1 MKFISIAEARN
12 GRKKFNEIMKF
23 NEVVGLQSVKDWL
36 VRDADAGKIP
46 HAQLFQGKP
55 GSGVLPLAIAYAQ
68 YIHCEH
74 PQNGD
79 SCGVCRSCYQ
89 IARLE
94 HPDLHFVF
102 PVNKSVHAVGTS
114 ASGDLTSDSL
124 MGKWRE
130 MVLDRSVPPG
140 YFNERAWYDCI
151 ELGKNSQGNIARG
164 EAAEITRKLGYKS
177 FENGYKTVI
186 IWMSERMNDTAANAL
201 LKLFEEP
208 DENTLFL
215 LLCEDSGTLLKTIVS
230 RTRTVYVPPVEPSA
244 MAEFLQERYGRE
256 NPLCLPVA
264 KAAGGDVIRA
274 VDLMETRGAGDE
286 NFEWFAEIMRRCFYT
301 DHLGL
306 IQWAENM
313 ASLPRESQKGFLEY
327 ALNMLRESFMYSL
340 QMDTVSYAYG
350 READFL
356 RKFSPYVHHKNM
368 ETLTEAFEKAALHI
382 RQNGNPKIVWTHF
395 ALSIS
400 KQIYKL

>member
-1 MKFISIAEARN
+1 MNTFTENAYLRGVFNKPLTHDMMTVYDIAIRAYGLAIRLASPFNRKAAQWTRGRRGQWRRLEAFECGG
-12 GRKKFNEIMKF
+12 GRLVWFHAASLGEFEQGRPVMERLREIEPRTRVLLTF
-23 NEVVGLQSVKDWL
+23 FSPSGYEVRKDYKGADL
-36 VRDADAGKIP
+36 VCY
-46 HAQLFQGKP
+46 
-55 GSGVLPLAIAYAQ
+55 LPL
-68 YIHCEH
+68 
-74 PQNGD
+74 
-79 SCGVCRSCYQ
+79 
-89 IARLE
+89 
-94 HPDLHFVF
+94 
-102 PVNKSVHAVGTS
+102 
-114 ASGDLTSDSL
+114 
-124 MGKWRE
+124 
-130 MVLDRSVPPG
+130 
-140 YFNERAWYDCI
+140 
-151 ELGKNSQGNIARG
+151 
-164 EAAEITRKLGYKS
+164 
-177 FENGYKTVI
+177 
-186 IWMSERMNDTAANAL
+186 DTAANAL